1 MSPALTGCPAAAG
14 SAGPGRA
21 GLEKSRKG
29 TGSPGTQPRPPHP
42 GSLPGGG
49 CGWAGAWGPPRGR
62 AALFPFCSH
71 AQEMSLFLL
80 LFWAA
85 SREGGGCG
93 RGGRPWPRTF
103 SRAPVPAQGCPCSP
117 AGPPPKAAPA
127 RTPGSPGCVQL
138 GWDAPASTALRPRH
152 ITSVGVP
159 GSLQKP
165 WRVSAQGSE
174 LACRP
179 EPPGRPPA
187 PGLPGASS
195 QARLCPCGLPVPQ
208 SCWVEVG
215 VGAAGGLGLVPAWPR
230 LRCAA
235 WSE

>member
-103 SRAPVPAQGCPCSP
+103 SRAPVPAQRCPCSP

-127 RTPGSPGCVQL
+127 QTPGSPGCVQL
-138 GWDAPASTALRPRH
+138 GWDAPASTALQPRH

-174 LACRP
+174 LVCRP

-195 QARLCPCGLPVPQ
+195 QAWLCPCGLPVPQ

-215 VGAAGGLGLVPAWPR
+215 VGAAGGLGLVPS
-230 LRCAA
+230 LAA
-235 WSE
+235 PPLCSLE